1 MKTLFFCLVWLF
13 CQPVFAAEEQKDTFD
28 DGANA
33 FVAGNYD
40 EAERI
45 LKLHAKEQPSA
56 VYLLRLIK
64 ALRKEKK
71 IDTPSYPAFLERLY
85 KGEIDMLDRL
95 GIIPRR
101 NADLSGIAG
110 SMYLNTLIGNA
121 KRGDIA
127 AKYNLALLYQEGI
140 GVPRNFK
147 TAAENFKAAAE
158 AEHLNALNSI
168 GLYTRFGIGTKADE
182 KQAEKYFKQAV
193 LLNNPY
199 AFYNLAQY
207 YLDKKDYIQAFIL
220 ADVGRNHLDKNVHRK
235 VVNRFLETAK
245 KAQKKLSPLQT
256 AYLTRFLPF
265 WLSGVLTK
273 DDLNGRIYPK
283 KLPLPPVD
291 MVRETTF
298 FFPLKRDAFDGKY
311 KKFFPFMPA
320 WVPFDIE
327 QPSNPALAG
336 KKPPAPFP
344 ESDEAIRALY
354 FRVANPATIH
364 LTLDKPESAIP
375 VMTGDVF
382 EIIVYSKLHE
392 TASTLKG
399 AHKYIDNTDY
409 TIVLESA
416 DNALITDYK
425 PVLTPLSIETR
436 HTETWL
442 SQVFEAKKPGIARI
456 RFVPTV
462 ENGFAHTLTVQISDG
477 KLPQ

>member
-1 MKTLFFCLVWLF
+1 MKTILFLSALLF
-13 CQPVFAAEEQKDTFD
+13 CFPAAAAKAEKDTFD

-33 FVAGNYD
+33 FVAGDYD

-71 IDTPSYPAFLERLY
+71 IDAPSYSVWLERLY
-85 KGEIDMLDRL
+85 KGETDMLDRL
-95 GIIPRR
+95 GIVPRYK
-101 NADLSGIAG
+101 ADLSGISG
-110 SMYLNTLIGNA
+110 SMYVNTLVGNA

-127 AKYNLALLYQEGI
+127 AKYSLALLYQEGI
-140 GVPRNFK
+140 GVPRNF
-147 TAAENFKAAAE
+147 TAAAENFKAAAE
-158 AEHLNALNSI
+158 KGHLNALNSI
-168 GLYTRFGIGTKADE
+168 GLYTRFGIGTKADDA
-182 KQAEKYFKQAV
+182 KAEQYFKQAV

-207 YLDKKDYIQAFIL
+207 YLDKKDYVQAFIL
-220 ADVGRNHLDKNVHRK
+220 ADVGRNHLSKTAPRK
-235 VVNRFLETAK
+235 ENIRFLEIAK
-245 KAQKKLSPLQT
+245 KAQKKLSPLQA

-265 WLSGVLTK
+265 WLSDVLTK

-298 FFPLKRDAFDGKY
+298 LFPLKRDAFDGKY

-320 WVPFDIE
+320 WAPFDID

-336 KKPPAPFP
+336 KTPPAPFP
-344 ESDEAIRALY
+344 ESDEVIRALY
-354 FRVANPATIH
+354 FRVANPSTIH

-382 EIIVYSKLHE
+382 EIIVYTKLHE

-409 TIVLESA
+409 KIVLESA
-416 DNALITDYK
+416 DDALITDYK

-436 HTETWL
+436 DSETWL
-442 SQVFEAKKPGIARI
+442 SQVFEAKKPGIAKI
-456 RFVPTV
+456 RFIPTA
-462 ENGFAHTLTVQISDG
+462 ENGFAHTLTVSISDG

>member
-1 MKTLFFCLVWLF
+1 M
-13 CQPVFAAEEQKDTFD
+13 
-28 DGANA
+28 
-33 FVAGNYD
+33 
-40 EAERI
+40 
-45 LKLHAKEQPSA
+45 KLHAKEQPSA

-71 IDTPSYPAFLERLY
+71 IDTPSYPVFLERLY
-85 KGEIDMLDRL
+85 KGETDMLDRL
-95 GIIPRR
+95 GIVPRR
-101 NADLSGIAG
+101 SADLSGIAG

-121 KRGDIA
+121 KRGDVA

-147 TAAENFKAAAE
+147 SAAENFTAAAE
-158 AEHLNALNSI
+158 AGHLNALNSI

-182 KQAEKYFKQAV
+182 AKAEQYFKQAV

-207 YLDKKDYIQAFIL
+207 YLDKKDYVQAFVL
-220 ADVGRNHLDKNVHRK
+220 ANVGRNHLDKNVNRK
-235 VVNRFLETAK
+235 ISARFLEISK
-245 KAQKKLSPLQT
+245 KAGKKLSLLQT
-256 AYLTRFLPF
+256 AYLERFLPF
-265 WLSGVLTK
+265 WLSPVLTK

-283 KLPLPPVD
+283 KLPLPPAD
-291 MVRETTF
+291 MVRETKF

-320 WVPFDIE
+320 WVPFDID

-336 KKPPAPFP
+336 KTPPAPFP
-344 ESDEAIRALY
+344 ESDEAVRTLY
-354 FRVANPATIH
+354 FRVANPSTFH
-364 LTLDKPESAIP
+364 FTLDKPESAIP

-382 EIIVYSKLHE
+382 EIIAYTKLHE
-392 TASTLKG
+392 TESTLKG

-409 TIVLESA
+409 KIVLESA
-416 DNALITDYK
+416 DDALITDYK
-425 PVLTPLSIETR
+425 PVLTALSIETR
-436 HTETWL
+436 DSETWL

-456 RFVPTV
+456 RFIPTTPD
-462 ENGFAHTLTVQISDG
+462 GFAHTLTVQISDG

>member
-1 MKTLFFCLVWLF
+1 MKKLLFLTALLF
-13 CQPVFAAEEQKDTFD
+13 GFPAFAAEEEKDTFD

-56 VYLLRLIK
+56 VYLLRLIA

-71 IDTPSYPAFLERLY
+71 IDAPSYPAFLERLY
-85 KGEIDMLDRL
+85 KGETDMLDRL
-95 GIIPRR
+95 GIVPRYH
-101 NADLSGIAG
+101 ADLSGIAG
-110 SMYLNTLIGNA
+110 SMYVNTIIGNA
-121 KRGDIA
+121 RRGDTA
-127 AKYNLALLYQEGI
+127 AQYSLALLYQEGI
-140 GVPRNFK
+140 NVPR
-147 TAAENFKAAAE
+147 NFKAAAE
-158 AEHLNALNSI
+158 NFAAAAEKGHLNALNSV

-182 KQAEKYFKQAV
+182 QKAESYFKQAV

-207 YLDKKDYIQAFIL
+207 YLDKKDYVQAFVL
-220 ADVGRNHLDKNVHRK
+220 ADVGRNHLDKNVPRK
-235 VVNRFLETAK
+235 TAIRFSETAK

-265 WLSGVLTK
+265 WLSPVLTK

-283 KLPLPPVD
+283 KLPLPPAD
-291 MVRETTF
+291 MVRETSF

-320 WVPFDIE
+320 WVPFDID
-327 QPSNPALAG
+327 QPTNPALAG
-336 KKPPAPFP
+336 KTPPAPFP
-344 ESDEAIRALY
+344 ESDEVIRALY
-354 FRVANPATIH
+354 FRAANPATIH

-392 TASTLKG
+392 TESTLKG

-409 TIVLESA
+409 KIVLESGG
-416 DNALITDYK
+416 DALITDNK
-425 PVLTPLSIETR
+425 PVLTALSIETR
-436 HTETWL
+436 DAETWL
-442 SQVFEAKKPGIARI
+442 SQVFEAKKPGIAKI
-456 RFVPTV
+456 RFVPTD